1 MSSYFQEIQN
11 DLVDAIDGAAF
22 LCAQD
27 HLNGREDNHSRV
39 QYGRLIGLVQA
50 YHIMCGNE
58 IDHYRMYDF
67 ANIAINGQLAL
78 IEGAA

>member
-1 MSSYFQEIQN
+1 MDSYLKAIQD
-11 DLVDAIDGAAF
+11 DLIDAMYGAAF

-27 HLNGREDNHSRV
+27 QLNGREDHYSRV
-39 QYGRLIGLVQA
+39 QYGRLVGLVQA

-58 IDHYRMYDF
+58 IDHNQMNDF

-78 IEGAA
+78 IEGVA